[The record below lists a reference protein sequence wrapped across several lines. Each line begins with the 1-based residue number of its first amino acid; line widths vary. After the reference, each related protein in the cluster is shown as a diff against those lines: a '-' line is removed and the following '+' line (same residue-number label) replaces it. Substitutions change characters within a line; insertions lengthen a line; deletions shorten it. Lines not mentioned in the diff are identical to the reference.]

1 MDSARWE
8 RIQALFHGAADL
20 PPQQQQQYLQR
31 EADADPK
38 LIAEVLA
45 LLAEDARSD
54 SLLDRDR
61 AEVAGELLSSDPA
74 VPTTR
79 FGPYRIL
86 KLLGEGGMGVVYLG
100 QRGDLGSVAAIKILR
115 DAWLSPARKE
125 RFESEQRTLAQL
137 NHPSIAHL
145 YDADALPDGTPWIAM
160 EYVDGVPLTTY
171 CDGKNASIRER
182 LQLFHTVCE
191 AVQHA
196 HRHLV
201 IHRDLK
207 PSNILVTAEG
217 QVKLLDFG
225 IAKQLDSLD
234 LPADQTQTGLRLL
247 TPAYAAPEQIRGGR
261 VGIYTD
267 VYALGVI
274 LYQLLTGKL
283 PFDLTD
289 RTPEEAAKIIT
300 EEAAERPSLAAGR
313 TEAHQTVAVRVA
325 APSAWADL
333 DVLCLTAMHKDPQ
346 RRYRTVEALLRDVD
360 HFLNGEPLEARPD
373 TVGYRLGKFVRR
385 NLVPVLATAAT
396 LTIITALIVFYTVN
410 LTRARNQAQA
420 EAARTQRIQ
429 RFMVNLFQSGDEST
443 APGDSLRVVTVID
456 RGLQEAQTLAED
468 PQIQSELNL
477 TLGGLYTQL
486 GKYQRADSLITVAL
500 ETRRKL
506 LGPEHPDVAPALVAL
521 GELRL
526 KQARYDESEKLI
538 RDGLSLARRRYPPGH
553 VAIATANASLGQV
566 LVEKGQYDSAIP
578 VIRETIRLY
587 GARDTNSADYA
598 SAITDL
604 ANAEFF
610 AGNYPVAD
618 SLYNQVLGRS
628 RHIYGERHPHV
639 AEDLANLGQVQQ
651 MLGSYEKA
659 EGYYRGAFDISK
671 EWYGLNHPET
681 ASYLTMLGRSLLFQ
695 NKFDS
700 AKVSLSHA
708 LEIQEKL
715 HGPNHP
721 EVANALNELGSLAWQ
736 RDFLDEAETAW
747 KRVIQIYRATYGPNH
762 QFVAVALSNLSGVYQ
777 QRKEYPQAEALLR
790 QAIQIYGV
798 ALAPD
803 HVNTG
808 IGHIKLGRVLLR
820 SKRYSEAVKETTL
833 GYDILIKQTDPSISF
848 LKAARKDLVAAYDSL
863 HQPEK
868 AERYASERADPRK
881 TSNPARTHTHLTP
894 RPAGPA
900 APTPHTPTVGPSLRS
915 G

>member
-20 PPQQQQQYLQR
+20 PTEQQKPYL
-31 EADADPK
+31 DAESGGDHE
-38 LIAEVLA
+38 LVAEVLA
-45 LLAEDARSD
+45 LLAEDARDD

-61 AEVAGELLSSDPA
+61 AVLASELLATSDSS

-79 FGPYRIL
+79 FGPYHIL

-100 QRGDLGSVAAIKILR
+100 EREDLGSVAAIKILR

-160 EYVDGVPLTTY
+160 EYVDGVPLTSY
-171 CDGKNASIRER
+171 CDAKGASVRER

-225 IAKQLDSLD
+225 IAKQLESVDR
-234 LPADQTQTGLRLL
+234 PADQTQTGLRML

-274 LYQLLTGKL
+274 LYQLLTGRL

-289 RTPEEAAKIIT
+289 RTPEEAARIIT
-300 EEAAERPSLAAGR
+300 EEAAERPSSAANKSAGQHTAPAR
-313 TEAHQTVAVRVA
+313 IAG
-325 APSAWADL
+325 PSAWADL

-360 HFLNGEPLEARPD
+360 HFLSGEPLEARPD
-373 TVGYRLGKFVRR
+373 TVGYRFGKFVRR
-385 NLVPVLATAAT
+385 NLVPVTATTIGLVTIAT
-396 LTIITALIVFYTVN
+396 LVLFYTIS
-410 LTRARNQAQA
+410 LTKARNQAQA

-456 RGLQEAQTLAED
+456 RGLQEAQALAED
-468 PQIQSELNL
+468 PAVQSELNL

-486 GKYQRADSLITVAL
+486 GKYERADSLLTDAL
-500 ETRRKL
+500 ETRKRL
-506 LGPEHPDVAPALVAL
+506 FGPDHQDVAPALVAL

-526 KQARYDESEKLI
+526 KQARYDESERLI
-538 RDGLSLARRRYPPGH
+538 REGLALARRRFPPGH

-578 VIRETIRLY
+578 VIQETIRLY
-587 GARDTNSADYA
+587 GARDTVSADYA
-598 SAITDL
+598 SALTDL

-610 AGNYPVAD
+610 AGNYPEAD
-618 SLYNQVLGRS
+618 SLYNRVLGMS

-651 MLGSYEKA
+651 MLGAYPKA
-659 EGYYRGAFDISK
+659 EEYYRGAFDISLQ
-671 EWYGLNHPET
+671 WYGLNHPET

-700 AKVSLSHA
+700 AKVSLSQA
-708 LEIQEKL
+708 LEIQEKM

-721 EVANALNELGSLAWQ
+721 DVANALNELGSLAWQ
-736 RDFLDEAETAW
+736 RDQLDEAETRW
-747 KRVIQIYRATYGPNH
+747 KRVVEIYRSTYGPNH

-777 QRKEYPQAEALLR
+777 QRKQYPQAEALLR

-820 SKRYSEAVKETTL
+820 SGRYSEAVKETTT
-833 GYDILIKQTDPSISF
+833 GYDILIKQTDPSISY
-848 LKAARKDLVAAYDSL
+848 LKGARKDLVAAYDSL
-863 HQPEK
+863 RQPEK
-868 AERYASERADPRK
+868 AERYAKELADTLK
-881 TSNPARTHTHLTP
+881 PAN
-894 RPAGPA
+894 
-900 APTPHTPTVGPSLRS
+900 
-915 G
+915 